1 MSLATLNILGLRNF
15 AVEGRFG
22 LISSEATPETALLNR
37 LLEALGPGA
46 KKAQTMKPGR
56 LVAGAAFAILFAGCA
71 VEHDSGKQQTGLAQ
85 SDVSR
90 YVAAMSE
97 QPGQLA
103 IKHQCGHERSWNRL
117 EGLSTENE

>member
-1 MSLATLNILGLRNF
+1 
-15 AVEGRFG
+15 
-22 LISSEATPETALLNR
+22 
-37 LLEALGPGA
+37 
-46 KKAQTMKPGR
+46 
-56 LVAGAAFAILFAGCA
+56 
-71 VEHDSGKQQTGLAQ
+71 LAQ

-103 IKHQCGHERSWNRL
+103 LKHRCGHERSWTRL

>member
-37 LLEALGPGA
+37 LLEALGAGA
-46 KKAQTMKPGR
+46 KKAQTMEPGR

-103 IKHQCGHERSWNRL
+103 LKHQCGHERSWNRL